1 LPSGADENNFCI
13 FVISRPISARKEK
26 MMSIGIFY
34 GSSTG
39 NTKDV
44 ATQLQETLGGD
55 LHNIADVDAETLAE
69 YGYLVLAASTWGAGD
84 LQDDWEDFLPSLDEV
99 DFSGKKVA
107 LLGLGDQENYGDTFA
122 DGIAIL
128 AEKVEEN
135 GGVIVGLTSTEGY
148 TYDNSAAERDGR
160 FVGLVIDEDSQS
172 GLTAER
178 IKAWTAELKAA
189 FT

>member
-1 LPSGADENNFCI
+1 
-13 FVISRPISARKEK
+13 
-26 MMSIGIFY
+26 MSIGIFY

-44 ATQLQETLGGD
+44 ATKLQEMLGGD

-69 YGYLVLAASTWGAGD
+69 YDYLVLAASTWGAGD
-84 LQDDWEDFLPSLDEV
+84 LQDDWEDFFPNLDDV
-99 DFSGKKVA
+99 DFTGKKVA

-128 AEKVEEN
+128 AEKVEEK
-135 GGVIVGLTSTEGY
+135 GGMIVGYTSPEGY
-148 TYDNSAAERDGR
+148 AYDNSEAERDGK
-160 FVGLVIDEDSQS
+160 FIGLVIDEDSQS
-172 GLTAER
+172 RLTDER
-178 IKAWTAELKAA
+178 IKAWTADLKAA